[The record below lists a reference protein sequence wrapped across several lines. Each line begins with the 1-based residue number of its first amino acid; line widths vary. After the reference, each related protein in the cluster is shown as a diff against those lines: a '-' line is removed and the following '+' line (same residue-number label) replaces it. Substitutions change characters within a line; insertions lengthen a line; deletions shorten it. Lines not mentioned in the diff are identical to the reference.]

1 MPDTYFGDFQNEEL
15 SLILSIPYRAG
26 IWMSRIDDIALTQ
39 RDDEKERM
47 ALEAVLDRI
56 LNRSSGKSFVRGVVH
71 EIIVHKAEWQD
82 WADAADTVLGDI
94 DRAIALVD
102 DRLPAAE
109 ALQYR
114 KCIFHV
120 AKTVAMAANEGDAP
134 SAGLDQ
140 MIGGKLMGRLADWVS
155 ARSGEQIP
163 ANISMTER
171 KALSELLQRLKDR

>member
-1 MPDTYFGDFQNEEL
+1 MPQTYFSDFQSEEL
-15 SLILSIPYRAG
+15 SLILSIPYRSG
-26 IWMSRIDDIALTQ
+26 IWMSHVDDIPGTV
-39 RDDEKERM
+39 RDEAKERM

-56 LNRSSGKSFVRGVVH
+56 LNASGGKSFVRGVVH
-71 EIIVHKAEWQD
+71 EIIVHKAEWSG
-82 WADAADTVLGDI
+82 WADMANTVLDDLG
-94 DRAIALVD
+94 RAVSLVD
-102 DRLPAAE
+102 NRLPKAE

-120 AKTVAMAANEGDAP
+120 AKTVAMAAHEGDAP

-140 MIGGKLMGRLADWVS
+140 IIGGKFLGRLADWVS

-163 ANISMTER
+163 ANISLAER